1 MKKTNRLMAVLMSA
15 MMTAALPVGT
25 FTHAEDAETV
35 TENYKG
41 MTLEEA
47 VLEMTGGDY
56 LWLAGKRPVLRP
68 IRGFTG
74 KISTV
79 TADNKTHNLE
89 AAKAITSIRMKAGK
103 ELPYDDI
110 KAAVEAEGLTM
121 PVIQK
126 NGKDYEII
134 SSISEKAYNF
144 TLDQIKACPDVT
156 AIDMKYKLFED
167 RANKLSIYSLQFEN
181 VTEEEISEKYP
192 ELKKMGNDSSYPTE
206 ENALYYTFDND
217 KLYDIIGKLTE
228 NGTPFTP
235 CWSQTELGMRYEYV
249 YCHEPV
255 LIDTTPGDA
264 NIDGYVDVSDSVMI
278 MQSLANP
285 NKYGLTAENGITEQ
299 GRDNADTD
307 EDGLTNT
314 DALNIQKSLLGMGDI
329 PIPPKD
335 ADIDFVSYDPIDF
348 TEERL
353 FRSMTMN
360 GIDYWVS
367 YVPVKKDLIGEE
379 LGEFTATGH
388 KTDSI
393 SETETVEE
401 PVTVYEMKGY
411 AVDAMV
417 AFRFK
422 DSNNYYV
429 FRNPKY
435 LPKTVGELI
444 EGMQLDEQLIFN
456 RVYINKFKPYET
468 ADYDPDRA
476 VIWDALFGDKDIEI
490 MELNDMNRYNN
501 ITHVPRPD
509 NDFQLSIG
517 CDMPITGK
525 YNFGF
530 TVYSTGFVTTNL
542 VDYGLCFKISP
553 EKAQALM
560 EHFDK

>member
-25 FTHAEDAETV
+25 FTHAEETV

-47 VLEMTGGDY
+47 AFEMSGGDY
-56 LWLAGKRPVLRP
+56 LWLAGKRPVIRP

-74 KISTV
+74 KISTIS
-79 TADNKTHNLE
+79 ADNKTHNLE
-89 AAKAITSIRMKAGK
+89 VAKAVTSIRMKAGK

-110 KAAVEAEGLTM
+110 KATVEAEGLTM

-126 NGKDYEII
+126 NGRDYEII
-134 SSISEKAYNF
+134 SAISEKAYNF

-156 AIDMKYKLFED
+156 AIDMKYKLYED
-167 RANKLSIYSLQFEN
+167 TANKLSIYSLQF
-181 VTEEEISEKYP
+181 VDVAEEEISEKYP
-192 ELKKMGNDSSYPTE
+192 ELTKTNTDSNFPTE
-206 ENALYYTFDND
+206 GTKLYYEFDND
-217 KLYDIIGKLTE
+217 KLYEIISKLTE
-228 NGTPFTP
+228 NGTPFKP
-235 CWSQTELGMRYEYV
+235 LWMQTELAANYEYV

-264 NIDGYVDVSDSVMI
+264 NIDGYVDVSDSVMV

-285 NKYGLTAENGITEQ
+285 HKYGLTAEEGITEQ

-307 EDGLTNT
+307 EDGLTNI

-335 ADIDFVSYDPIDF
+335 ADIDLVSYDPIEF
-348 TEERL
+348 TEECL
-353 FRSMTMN
+353 FRSMIMN
-360 GIDYWVS
+360 GNRYTAS

-379 LGEFTATGH
+379 LGEFIATGP
-388 KTDSI
+388 KTASV

-429 FRNPKY
+429 FTNPKY

-444 EGMQLDEQLIFN
+444 EGMNLDEQLIFN
-456 RVYINKFKPYET
+456 RVYIYKFRPYRT
-468 ADYDPDRA
+468 ADYDPERA
-476 VIWDALFGDKDIEI
+476 IIWDALFSDKDIEI
-490 MELNDMNRYNN
+490 MEMNDMNRLNN
-501 ITHVPRPD
+501 MPQGPRPD

-525 YNFGF
+525 YNFGI
-530 TVYSTGFVTTNL
+530 TIYSNGFVTTNL
-542 VDYGLCFKISP
+542 VDYGRCFRISP

-560 EHFDK
+560 EYFDK